1 MIAKRSW
8 MNSSKFINSQIRKLR
23 SKSCTPS
30 MTSGTE
36 RTTMSSEISK
46 RLNLICWSFTAILS
60 RSGLQFTLPI
70 WSNPLTTLSSVKLSL
85 KQSFQLN
92 SRYWHSGNEL
102 QRTLFQS
109 NPQRLWSGSGY
120 LRIVLWLNKRLKNQ
134 STRKIYLHKKFDG
147 FKFLVICCNH
157 II

>member
-8 MNSSKFINSQIRKLR
+8 INSSKFNQQPNKEAAIKVLHAFYDN
-23 SKSCTPS
+23 
-30 MTSGTE
+30 GTE

-60 RSGLQFTLPI
+60 RSGLQFTPPI

-92 SRYWHSGNEL
+92 GRL
-102 QRTLFQS
+102 ILLLAFKRTLFQS

-120 LRIVLWLNKRLKNQ
+120 LRILLWLNKRLKNR
-134 STRKIYLHKKFDG
+134 STRKIYLHKKFDS
-147 FKFLVICCNH
+147 FRNSLVNTINSFG
-157 II
+157 